1 MRPTITR
8 LTTIVVVLLLLIAQS
23 SAEAQPAGAVPRVGI
38 LLSGSR
44 SDPTSRELDEL
55 RQGLRELGYVEGQ
68 TIIFENRWAAR
79 KFERFPDL
87 AAELVRAK
95 VDVIVATIA
104 AAVSAARQATTTIP
118 IVMVVNDPVA
128 AGFVS
133 TLARPGG
140 NITGLSMM
148 SPEVVGKQMELLREV
163 MPKISRLAVLWN
175 PSNPG
180 HPPQLRQAEVAA
192 RTLGMQLQ
200 PLKAQTS
207 NEIDRAFAAMTRE
220 RANAFLVLLD
230 PILYRQRGQIVE
242 LAAKTRLPAMYAARQ
257 EVAGGGGR
265 WSHGL
270 WRVHQLSVQ
279 TRRYLRGQDSQRCHA
294 RGLADRATLE
304 VRVGHQS
311 EDRQGPRAHDSAI
324 GVGTGGS
331 SDRSVILRR
340 PTSRFNGPE
349 ARVARLPAAER
360 SVGQTKVNDDAARP
374 MRMGYAETPAG
385 GWPS

>member
-148 SPEVVGKQMELLREV
+148 SPEVVGKQMELLR
-163 MPKISRLAVLWN
+163 
-175 PSNPG
+175 
-180 HPPQLRQAEVAA
+180 
-192 RTLGMQLQ
+192 
-200 PLKAQTS
+200 
-207 NEIDRAFAAMTRE
+207 
-220 RANAFLVLLD
+220 
-230 PILYRQRGQIVE
+230 
-242 LAAKTRLPAMYAARQ
+242 
-257 EVAGGGGR
+257 
-265 WSHGL
+265 
-270 WRVHQLSVQ
+270 
-279 TRRYLRGQDSQRCHA
+279 
-294 RGLADRATLE
+294 
-304 VRVGHQS
+304 
-311 EDRQGPRAHDSAI
+311 
-324 GVGTGGS
+324 
-331 SDRSVILRR
+331 
-340 PTSRFNGPE
+340 
-349 ARVARLPAAER
+349 
-360 SVGQTKVNDDAARP
+360 
-374 MRMGYAETPAG
+374 
-385 GWPS
+385 